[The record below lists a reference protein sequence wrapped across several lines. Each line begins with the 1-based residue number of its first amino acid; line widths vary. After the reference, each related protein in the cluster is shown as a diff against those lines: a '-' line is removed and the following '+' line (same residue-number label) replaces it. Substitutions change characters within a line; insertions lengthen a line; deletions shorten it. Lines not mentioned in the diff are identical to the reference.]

1 MFQIFRSTVCA
12 VALLVAGTSFAR
24 PLSVEEKIR
33 DLDQLVSMIK
43 SGYGPLEYK
52 KTKFGI
58 DVERLSADYY
68 LKLRATTTNLEFY
81 YLLGAF
87 IAEFKDS
94 HFGGRIPTDYASKLG
109 FTVDLVEGKVL
120 IDEIDREKL
129 PEAEFPYKKGDEL
142 VKVDGKPVQ
151 DLIEYLSKYIG
162 MGYDATTKR
171 IAAMTIAN
179 RRGSRVPV
187 PTGAVSLEI
196 VNDAGISSVK
206 ASKWFNSGT
215 ELENDTVIAV
225 NELIA
230 EENELEALAFNPNRF
245 KLSTV
250 QNLSDFIDGMGTEYS
265 FQCSGDTRTVIP
277 SDATII
283 IEKPFVAY
291 YHPMPGH
298 PETNIGYL
306 RIPHYSP
313 DMEDDSPNAYEIRFA
328 QYQFAVS
335 ELEKHTDGLIIDQD
349 HNCGGSVIYLEE
361 MVGLFAHD
369 TYHQIQFE
377 LLATKNEYLDFSNW
391 LSSAPEH
398 TLDHVYLK
406 QTVDLIKDTWLNGR
420 GFLTTKT
427 GLMGNKVY
435 RPNEVRYTK
444 PILMLID
451 EMSGSGG
458 DAFPSVMK
466 GIGRAKLMGQ
476 RTMGAGGHVTEQP
489 LLNYSGLNVHM
500 TKSLFYRPDGV
511 PVENNGAEPDFLYAP
526 TKADF
531 VGKYADYQK
540 VYLNKIFEMVTSAR

>member
-1 MFQIFRSTVCA
+1 MFQIFRSIVCVLAMTVA
-12 VALLVAGTSFAR
+12 ASSYAR

-43 SGYGPLEYK
+43 AGYGPLEYK

-58 DVERLSADYY
+58 DVDRLSADYY
-68 LKLRATTTNLEFY
+68 LKVRGTTSNLDYY

-94 HFGGRIPTDYASKLG
+94 HFSGRIPTDYWSSLG
-109 FTVDLVEGKVL
+109 FTLDLVEGKVL
-120 IDEIDREKL
+120 IDAIDREKL

-151 DLIEYLSKYIG
+151 DLITHFSKYIG
-162 MGYDATTKR
+162 MGNEAATKR
-171 IAAMTIAN
+171 LAAMTIAN

-187 PTGAVSLEI
+187 STGDVALEI
-196 VNDAGISSVK
+196 VNDAGVSSVK
-206 ASKWFNSGT
+206 TSKWFNAGT
-215 ELENDTVIAV
+215 ELEKDAVIEV
-225 NELIA
+225 NELVA
-230 EENELEALAFNPNRF
+230 MDDELEALAFNPNRF
-245 KLSTV
+245 RLSTV
-250 QNLSDFIDGMGTEYS
+250 QNLKDFVDGLGTEYS
-265 FQCSGDTRTVIP
+265 FQCNGDTRTVIP
-277 SDATII
+277 TDATII
-283 IEKPFVAY
+283 MNRPFVAY

-298 PETNIGYL
+298 PEKSIGYL

-313 DMEDDSPNAYEIRFA
+313 DMEDDSPDAYEIRFA

-335 ELEKHTDGLIIDQD
+335 ELEQHTDGLIIDQD
-349 HNCGGSVIYLEE
+349 HNCGGSVTYLEE
-361 MVGLFAHD
+361 MVGLFATD
-369 TYHQIQFE
+369 TYQQMQFE
-377 LLATKNEYLDFSNW
+377 LLASKNEYLDFLNW
-391 LSSAPEH
+391 MSSAPEN
-398 TLDHVYLK
+398 TLDHMYLK

-420 GFLTTKT
+420 EFLTVKT
-427 GLMGNKVY
+427 GLMGKKVY

-451 EMSGSGG
+451 ELSGSGG
-458 DAFPSVMK
+458 DAFPSVMQ

-489 LLNYSGLNVHM
+489 LLNHSGLNVRM

-511 PVENNGAEPDFLYAP
+511 PVENNGAAPDFEYAP

-540 VYLNKIFEMVTSAR
+540 VYLAKIYEMVAATR